1 MTRTRTVTRFVP
13 RTRFQ
18 AVMARGHL
26 NRLGHILT
34 GFYITENG
42 ISYLHRTCA
51 CEKGQAS

>member
-1 MTRTRTVTRFVP
+1 MRTRTVTKFVP